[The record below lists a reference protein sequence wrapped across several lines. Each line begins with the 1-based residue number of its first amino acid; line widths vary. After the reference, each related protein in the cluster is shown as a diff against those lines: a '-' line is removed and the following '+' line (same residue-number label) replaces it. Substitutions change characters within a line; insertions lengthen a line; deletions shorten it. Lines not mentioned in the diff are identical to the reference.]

1 MSASIRPTRWPCW
14 CSARARFVA
23 TVDLPT
29 PPLPLATATR
39 CLTPGRATFCGICG
53 CMKSSGAFAELAEV
67 FERVD
72 AGVVAVV
79 PDDLIRVR
87 PAGRHGDRHRR
98 AGLQL
103 GVGEDAERVGRR
115 FALLAARRA

>member
-14 CSARARFVA
+14 CSARARLVA

-53 CMKSSGAFAELAEV
+53 CMESSGAFAELAEV

-72 AGVVAVV
+72 AGVMAVV
-79 PDDLIRVR
+79 TVDLIGVRV
-87 PAGRHGDRHRR
+87 ACWHGVWNGRD
-98 AGLQL
+98 GL
-103 GVGEDAERVGRR
+103 VMC
-115 FALLAARRA
+115 

>member
-1 MSASIRPTRWPCW
+1 MSASIRPTRWPCI
-14 CSARARFVA
+14 CRASARLAD

-39 CLTPGRATFCGICG
+39 CLTAGRATLAGICG
-53 CMKSSGAFAELAEV
+53 CIGGGPSGAFAQLAQV

-79 PDDLIRVR
+79 PDDLVGVR
-87 PAGRHGDRHRR
+87 PAGGHRHRR
-98 AGLQL
+98 GRPGLQL
-103 GVGEDAERVGRR
+103 GV
-115 FALLAARRA
+115 